1 MVFAILFALALA
13 FVLYPLLFGGQQAP
27 NSSLRSEHNRRV
39 HAEQLADLQNQ
50 LDLGHIDQ
58 AHFTQ
63 LQDELLSNV
72 LQASGEERAA
82 AQRSRRS
89 GHVVSVTAVFLL
101 LAIAVS
107 YFWLGYY
114 KDLQSQRA
122 LEQFGQRTA
131 AEGDNREALLVL
143 LESIRGRVDARPGNL
158 GWRYLLAQMQSELKR
173 HADAAENYSE
183 LLESDNNNAELW
195 AHYGQALYLD
205 NARRMSPEI
214 DKALQSALRI
224 NPHQRTALGLIGM
237 HAFEEGEFAKAA
249 STWEKL
255 LGGMQPNTQQH
266 SLISNARNA
275 ALTRLAEQQSKEGVV
290 SADGRVDAGA
300 DAETSAA
307 EAAAAGKQPEG
318 GVDSISVQV
327 TLGEGLSLPS
337 SDSVFIYARA
347 ANGPKM
353 PLAIVRLKVSDL
365 PTQVQLHDGL
375 AMMPAMKLSMF
386 DDIEIIARIS
396 SKGTAAAAP
405 GDWQASSGI
414 LRRDSISEA
423 VVLDIADQI

>member
-1 MVFAILFALALA
+1 MVFAILFVLALA
-13 FVLYPLLFGGQQAP
+13 FVLYPLMFGAQQATK
-27 NSSLRSEHNRRV
+27 SSLRSEHNKRV

-50 LDLGHIDQ
+50 LDSGHIDQ
-58 AHFTQ
+58 AHFLE
-63 LQDELLSNV
+63 LQNELLSSV
-72 LQASGEERAA
+72 LLASGEEQAA
-82 AQRSRRS
+82 AQRSVRS
-89 GHVVSVTAVFLL
+89 GHLVSVTAVFLL
-101 LAIAVS
+101 VAIAAS
-107 YFWLGYY
+107 YVWLGYY

-131 AEGDNREALLVL
+131 TDGDNRAALLVL

-214 DKALQSALRI
+214 DNALQSALRI

-266 SLISNARNA
+266 SLINNARNA
-275 ALTRLAEQQSKEGVV
+275 ALTRLAEQQGKEVEV
-290 SADGRVDAGA
+290 RADDREDVGS
-300 DAETSAA
+300 DAETSVVDVPAA
-307 EAAAAGKQPEG
+307 KQSEV

-327 TLGEGLSLPS
+327 TLSEGLSLPS

-396 SKGTAAAAP
+396 AKGTAAAAP

-414 LRRDSISEA
+414 LRRDSISET